1 MNAQA
6 YIESGAIEA
15 CVMGLADAADL
26 AELQEMERQYPEV
39 TAARLAIEASLE
51 QHAPR
56 VPLPQP
62 AATRSKVLAALA
74 AEAEA
79 MTPSAAPAAKPAP
92 VVAMPPADLKVA
104 PKPIRWFRTAL
115 AASVLLLMGS
125 ILLNFY
131 FYSEMASANKATN
144 ALVLQQAALLKKQ
157 DTIQASLAI
166 LTNPAMRPVTLAP
179 VAGGTQPVA
188 TVYWNQQSKEVY
200 IQASKLQAPAAG
212 KQYQLWAQVD
222 GKMVDAGLIS
232 WNADG
237 LLVKTGTMPRAEAFA
252 ISLENEGGSPTPTL
266 TAVVALG
273 KV

>member
-1 MNAQA
+1 
-6 YIESGAIEA
+6 
-15 CVMGLADAADL
+15 MGLADAADL
-26 AELQEMERQYPEV
+26 AELQEMERLYPEV

-79 MTPSAAPAAKPAP
+79 MAASASSAPTKKAP
-92 VVAMPPADLKVA
+92 RAAMPPPNLQAA

-131 FYSEMASANKATN
+131 FYSEMVSANKATK

-157 DTIQASLAI
+157 DTMQASLAL
-166 LTNPAMRPVTLAP
+166 LTDPAMRPVALAP

-200 IQASKLQAPAAG
+200 IQASRLPAPAAG

-222 GKMVDAGLIS
+222 GKMVDAGLIN

-237 LLVKTGTMPRAEAFA
+237 LLLRTATVPQAEAFA

-266 TAVVALG
+266 TAVVAMG